1 MFVGAQL
8 KRVARRI
15 ATFSVALAAGMSLLT
30 AAWAMR
36 VAPMVSELTTT
47 GAGSTAR
54 IEVGNIG
61 AAALPFETR
70 ITRIEFDE
78 NGELIET
85 PADDQFLVFPP
96 QGVVPVG
103 GRQVVRAQW
112 VGDQDLKA
120 SRAFYLSVRQLP
132 VAVEEGQANA
142 AGAQVQVVYH
152 MKALITVAPPGSEP
166 KVEVVEATPTTI
178 AVAPAEIQTPGAP
191 QAAPKATAKVPGIHV
206 KVRNTGT
213 RYALMSGPN
222 WIVEG
227 QAPDGSPLKLKVSAE
242 KISQA
247 VGVVYLPPSVG
258 ERVFDVPTDADLG
271 PGPIQVRF
279 EK

>member
-1 MFVGAQL
+1 MHIQFCRSARAAFVGL
-8 KRVARRI
+8 
-15 ATFSVALAAGMSLLT
+15 ALATTTLA
-30 AAWAMR
+30 APAWAMR
-36 VAPMVSELTTT
+36 VSPMVNEISTK
-47 GAGSTAR
+47 GAGSAAR
-54 IEVGNIG
+54 IEVQNFGSV
-61 AAALPFETR
+61 ALPFETR
-70 ITRIEFDE
+70 VSEITFSPK
-78 NGELIET
+78 GEVIET

-96 QGVVPVG
+96 QGLVPVG

-112 VGDQDLKA
+112 VGEQDLKA

-132 VAVEEGQANA
+132 VAIEAGASNA

-166 KVEVVEATPTTI
+166 KVEVVEATPTMV
-178 AVAPAEIQTPGAP
+178 AVAAADIETPGAP
-191 QAAPKATAKVPGIHV
+191 KAATPKAPEMAPGIHV

-213 RYALMSGPN
+213 RYALMSGPA

-227 QAPDGSPLKLKVSAE
+227 KAPDGSPLKVKVAAE

-247 VGVVYLPPSVG
+247 VGVGYLPPAGG
-258 ERVFDVPTDADLG
+258 ERIFDVPTDVKFG
-271 PGPIQVRF
+271 PSPIQIRF

>member
-1 MFVGAQL
+1 MHAQFC
-8 KRVARRI
+8 RSARAALI
-15 ATFSVALAAGMSLLT
+15 GLAFASTALAAP
-30 AAWAMR
+30 AWAMR
-36 VAPMVSELTTT
+36 VSPMVNEIGTK
-47 GAGSTAR
+47 GAGSAAR
-54 IEVGNIG
+54 IEVQNFGSV
-61 AAALPFETR
+61 ALPFETR
-70 ITRIEFDE
+70 ITEINFSAK
-78 NGELIET
+78 GEVVET
-85 PADDQFLVFPP
+85 AADDQFLVFPP
-96 QGVVPVG
+96 QGLVPVG

-132 VAVEEGQANA
+132 VAIDQGDGNA

-152 MKALITVAPPGSEP
+152 MKALITVAPAGSEP
-166 KVEVVEATPTTI
+166 KVEVVEATPTMVS
-178 AVAPAEIQTPGAP
+178 VAPADVETPGAP
-191 QAAPKATAKVPGIHV
+191 KAAPKPVEKVPGIHV

-227 QAPDGSPLKLKVSAE
+227 KAPDGSPLKIKVPAE

-247 VGVVYLPPSVG
+247 VGVGYLPPAGG
-258 ERVFDVPTDADLG
+258 ERVFDVPTDAAFG